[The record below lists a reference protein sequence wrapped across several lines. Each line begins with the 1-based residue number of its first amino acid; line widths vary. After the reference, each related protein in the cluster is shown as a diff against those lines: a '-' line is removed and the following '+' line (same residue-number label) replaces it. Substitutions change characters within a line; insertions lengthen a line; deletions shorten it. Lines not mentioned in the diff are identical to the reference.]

1 MDIETVR
8 QMTDEELNSKL
19 EELKSEQAEIRMQ
32 KVVAPPENPMRIKEI
47 RKSIARIKTVQ
58 REREL
63 EEAQEAS

>member
-1 MDIETVR
+1 MDIETIR
-8 QMTDEELNSKL
+8 QMTDEELNAKL
-19 EELKSEQAEIRMQ
+19 DELKDEQAEIRMQ

-63 EEAQEAS
+63 EEAEEAS

>member
-1 MDIETVR
+1 MDIETIR
-8 QMTDEELNSKL
+8 QMNDEELKAKL
-19 EELKSEQAEIRMQ
+19 KELKDEQAELRMQ
-32 KVVAPPENPMRIKEI
+32 KVVAPPENPMRIRHI